1 LNQIGFVMSDIRF
14 QQKWYRS
21 GIELFS
27 DVFHGKWKLVILWYL
42 YKKGA
47 RFSELRK
54 NIPSITD
61 RMLSLQLKELE
72 EMGFV
77 KRIVTEGNPPKVS
90 YELQAIAESIYPA
103 LEALD
108 HFGYDYA
115 KFEAPILKEKPLVK
129 QPEDETSFFDEL

>member
-1 LNQIGFVMSDIRF
+1 MSDLRYNN
-14 QQKWYRS
+14 KWYRS

-27 DVFHGKWKLVILWYL
+27 DVLHGKWKLVILWYL
-42 YKKGA
+42 YKKDA

-72 EMGFV
+72 ELGFI
-77 KRIVTEGNPPKVS
+77 KRVVHPGNPPKVS
-90 YELQAIAESIYPA
+90 YEIMELGASLLPA

-108 HFGYDYA
+108 VFGRAYS
-115 KFEAPILKEKPLVK
+115 KEVK
-129 QPEDETSFFDEL
+129 AVTRDSSIVHPPEDDSSFFDEI